1 MSTTLN
7 GTVNGTYDNYTAEL
21 VSPDRARK
29 ILSEN
34 PSEFKDMRLA
44 MILTT
49 SIREGT
55 WKRDRH
61 VVVYNPDGSI
71 RLGRE
76 VLMAIDRAGIPA
88 TVFFDTSYDD
98 EDEEDEAQS
107 PARTG
112 PKSGAD
118 WAILDD
124 RGVFMELDKSILS
137 VDPSYQRSTAIHI
150 AKTIK
155 RRFCWAAFG
164 VLMVA
169 RRPDGSFFVYDGG
182 HRLLAANMID
192 EINTVPC
199 MVYDMAD
206 N

>member
-71 RLGRE
+71 R
-76 VLMAIDRAGIPA
+76 
-88 TVFFDTSYDD
+88 
-98 EDEEDEAQS
+98 S
-107 PARTG
+107 PARL
-112 PKSGAD
+112 KSKSSSQGRD
-118 WAILDD
+118 GSRCDIR
-124 RGVFMELDKSILS
+124 RGS
-137 VDPSYQRSTAIHI
+137 H
-150 AKTIK
+150 
-155 RRFCWAAFG
+155 
-164 VLMVA
+164 A
-169 RRPDGSFFVYDGG
+169 RRPSSEASAWL
-182 HRLLAANMID
+182 R
-192 EINTVPC
+192 
-199 MVYDMAD
+199 
-206 N
+206 